1 MSSLSPALAR
11 RLAPCR
17 EAIAANAVWIA
28 ALAAFVA
35 LWQLGKP
42 LARWAFDYPR
52 AYEIP
57 LRGWIGSFMRWLI
70 DEASFGLF
78 TFTDL
83 TRFIAAVIHV
93 PYKIALSVLSTGF
106 LQGQG
111 SDAVQLVP
119 PLVGHHPSGEIWL
132 ESPRLTGDK
141 RVNML
146 ALRDA
151 IDPHLKKV
159 TV

>member
-1 MSSLSPALAR
+1 MICQLFNACSTSASCWA
-11 RLAPCR
+11 
-17 EAIAANAVWIA
+17 AIAANAVWIA

-57 LRGWIGSFMRWLI
+57 LRSWIGSFMRWLI

-83 TRFIAAVIHV
+83 TRFIAA
-93 PYKIALSVLSTGF
+93 ALTSSSRPSSSRKLSKLDPNLLALVAILYLLHASHRG
-106 LQGQG
+106 LQVRGRCLRTLLLKAVKQNQILIFHRKQHP
-111 SDAVQLVP
+111 SDA
-119 PLVGHHPSGEIWL
+119 
-132 ESPRLTGDK
+132 R
-141 RVNML
+141 R
-146 ALRDA
+146 
-151 IDPHLKKV
+151 
-159 TV
+159 